1 MFIVSLPHYLKFI
14 LWPDQRALS
23 SSENPPSLFPAAFS
37 VFSCK
42 RTESSGGDVLIRR
55 ILGKAEGENADNN
68 SGIVGYYFG
77 SLAQTESSCCPAA
90 EPSLLSSLPL
100 LKVVSNGG
108 VGIDHLNVPY
118 INSLGVKVTN
128 TPSVVSD
135 ATADIA
141 MGLLLAS
148 ARKIVEGEIG

>member
-90 EPSLLSSLPL
+90 EPKQPVHLPREAEKRCVCVLQRATASFWIHGELLVQKLLEKEGVKGTERWEETKPPSSSL
-100 LKVVSNGG
+100 
-108 VGIDHLNVPY
+108 
-118 INSLGVKVTN
+118 
-128 TPSVVSD
+128 
-135 ATADIA
+135 
-141 MGLLLAS
+141 
-148 ARKIVEGEIG
+148 